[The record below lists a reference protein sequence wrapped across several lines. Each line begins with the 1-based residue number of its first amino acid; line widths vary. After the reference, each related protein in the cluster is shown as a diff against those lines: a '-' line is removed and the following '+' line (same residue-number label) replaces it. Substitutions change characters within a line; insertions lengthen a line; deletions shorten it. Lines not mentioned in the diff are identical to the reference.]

1 MPDPNDEVEI
11 ERNGREYARAGFEAT
26 ISSLDVVHIRQWC
39 IAHNLRR
46 PATGKEHY
54 PSRAYQVCFAT
65 ATVWCV
71 VCCASVASC
80 AVCRLAVVF
89 SCVVLLLHY
98 CL

>member
-54 PSRAYQVCFAT
+54 PSRAYQVCVLLLPLFG
-65 ATVWCV
+65 VWCV
-71 VCCASVASC
+71 VLV
-80 AVCRLAVVF
+80 
-89 SCVVLLLHY
+89 
-98 CL
+98 